1 MVSRQTDKEAT
12 SVRVYK
18 YGLVPLGYPPDEA
31 IQELRKAN
39 NLWNN
44 LVALHNE
51 NRELWEDARCSA
63 SIIYSELVDR
73 RNAKD
78 TEIGEAI
85 KTWKIARQ
93 EEGTKDESTNKRLRS
108 ERAIIDRLK
117 RDRDEIYEQ
126 LKLARKEASK
136 NLNTK
141 TLNEEYKRRLNS
153 ALRVENTEGLFNQTA
168 GAVFD
173 YFSTAVERARKDGGQ
188 LRFKRFD
195 GTGFYN
201 FRFRKSGLP
210 DGLAF
215 SELFEGNKKDARR
228 FIITSRDD
236 SHKKPRLRIRATL
249 AGGRTNSSKV
259 IQQFDLIYHRPIPD
273 GAKVQSGKINRS
285 RTGDKFRYDLVLT
298 IKLPKTVPLS
308 VPKDEA
314 IGIDI
319 GFRRTA
325 TSVQV
330 ATIISSNFNSRPEEI
345 VAPEKMLRAIERV
358 ISIQSELDAS
368 ATELGK
374 EIKPFLLADPLSE
387 DHNKYKLW
395 SSAARLP
402 SHVTL
407 SFETAYK
414 LARWLTWEPNAL
426 PVEAANRIIKW
437 WRQYS
442 RRYREQHNLRK
453 KQLLNRKHFY
463 RQIASDLVNRRR
475 LIVLEDIDLSRFAE
489 TRDKSTKLTN
499 KARAQR
505 FLAAPSEFRDAIV
518 NAADR
523 EGVPWVKVN
532 PAYTSKICSD
542 CGYLFKKLRAEKTW
556 TCEECG
562 VIHDRDENAAKNI
575 ANKALA
581 YYEELSKKM
590 VT

>member
-18 YGLVPLGYPPDEA
+18 YGLVPIGHPPEA
-31 IQELRKAN
+31 VIEELWRSN
-39 NLWNN
+39 RLWND
-44 LVALHNE
+44 LVALHRE
-51 NRELWEDARCSA
+51 NSESWDDARCVA
-63 SIIYSELVDR
+63 SIQYSEL
-73 RNAKD
+73 NEALEGKNS
-78 TEIGEAI
+78 EISEAFDALR
-85 KTWKIARQ
+85 TARM
-93 EEGTKDESTNKRLRS
+93 EEGTKDESANPRLKS
-108 ERAIIDRLK
+108 ERAIINRLK
-117 RDRDEIYEQ
+117 AERSKIYDELKPARREADKLIDKKALNADFQNKCKDALAAKNSGIYRRTADQIFADFRTARDRAF
-126 LKLARKEASK
+126 KS
-136 NLNTK
+136 
-141 TLNEEYKRRLNS
+141 
-153 ALRVENTEGLFNQTA
+153 
-168 GAVFD
+168 GA
-173 YFSTAVERARKDGGQ
+173 TM
-188 LRFKRFD
+188 RFHRFD
-195 GTGFYN
+195 GTGYFQ
-201 FRFRKSGLP
+201 FRCTRKGSNT
-210 DGLAF
+210 DGISVDEF
-215 SELFEGNKKDARR
+215 MDGKFTEYMR
-228 FIITSRDD
+228 FCVQSLDTTKS
-236 SHKKPRLRIRATL
+236 KPRIRVKSVLT
-249 AGGRTNSSKV
+249 GGKSKASKV
-259 IQQFDLIYHRPIPD
+259 FQDFDLIYHRPLPD
-273 GAKVQSGKINRS
+273 NAQVQNGQIIRS

-298 IKLPKTVPLS
+298 IKIPKVLPMAVPTN
-308 VPKDEA
+308 EA

-330 ATIISSNFNSRPEEI
+330 ATIISSNLHGRPEEI
-345 VAPEKMLRAIERV
+345 VAPEKMIRAIERV
-358 ISIQSELDAS
+358 ISIQNELDDS

-374 EIKPFLLADPLSE
+374 EIKPLLLADPLKE
-387 DHNKYKLW
+387 DHGRYKLW

-426 PVEAANRIIKW
+426 PEEAANRIIKW

-542 CGYLFKKLRAEKTW
+542 CGCLFIKLGAEKTW

-581 YYEELSKKM
+581 YYEELSKKW
-590 VT
+590 